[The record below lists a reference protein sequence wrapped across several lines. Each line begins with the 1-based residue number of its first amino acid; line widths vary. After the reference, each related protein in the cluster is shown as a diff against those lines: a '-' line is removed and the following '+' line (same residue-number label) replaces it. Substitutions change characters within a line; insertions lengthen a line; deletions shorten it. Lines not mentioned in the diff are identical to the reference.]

1 MSLTQISAVSYPKHK
16 EWVGQAAV
24 VHSSAHRD
32 SRWDRG
38 IIRVEF
44 TPSSSRF
51 GLRTT
56 ESNEKPANAGTAN
69 GRPTGPRSARVRGR
83 FYLHVPGPRPGPRC
97 AAPLV
102 GIS

>member
-56 ESNEKPANAGTAN
+56 ESNESQQSTRERNGQAGRAQSQN
-69 GRPTGPRSARVRGR
+69 LGPR
-83 FYLHVPGPRPGPRC
+83 RPGPSR
-97 AAPLV
+97 
-102 GIS
+102 